1 MVAMAGCA
9 AANPIVVP
17 DARSVADGVY
27 GLFLANLPLDM
38 LLFSAVFL
46 VIIWKLKSPLWADPK
61 TSSVLIAEV
70 VVAGVAVA
78 TAGAFIDFY
87 AFFTEF
93 AELPLPNGPPNGYYA
108 DVTWGNAALA
118 AAGVFASV
126 YAISLAVARLRLIP
140 SLIPAAALTAVNLLA
155 WAVSD
160 EGKLVESGDG
170 VVLLAGFL
178 FLLIPPVMF
187 GIARIHRSKGA
198 LS

>member
-1 MVAMAGCA
+1 MSFVAGLLVAMAGCA
-9 AANPIVVP
+9 AANPMVGP
-17 DARSVADGVY
+17 DAGGVADGVY
-27 GLFLANLPLDM
+27 GLFLANLPVDM

-78 TAGAFIDFY
+78 AAGAFIDFY
-87 AFFTEF
+87 AFF
-93 AELPLPNGPPNGYYA
+93 AEYPSGYCA
-108 DVTWGNAALA
+108 DVTWGSAALA
-118 AAGVFASV
+118 AAAVFASV

-140 SLIPAAALTAVNLLA
+140 SLIPAAALTAVSLLA

>member
-9 AANPIVVP
+9 AANPIVGP

-61 TSSVLIAEV
+61 TSSVLVAEV
-70 VVAGVAVA
+70 VVAGAAVAV
-78 TAGAFIDFY
+78 AGAFIDFY
-87 AFFTEF
+87 AFFSEF
-93 AELPLPNGPPNGYYA
+93 AELPNGYYA

-160 EGKLVESGDG
+160 EGKLVESADG
-170 VVLLAGFL
+170 VVILAGFL

-187 GIARIHRSKGA
+187 GIARIHRNKGA